1 MTPTPSARPVARRRP
16 TVRQRPAALRLLAGA
31 AVLAFGL
38 LGAVAPAYAATTTAT
53 GAASAST
60 TRALPVTVQVLDVAP
75 TVLRPGQDLVVR
87 VRLTNDGT
95 TAIERPGATVR
106 IERIRPG
113 TRAELQAWLDSPT
126 DAGGRV
132 GAYAASA
139 TSDVPLAPGAQTEL
153 VATVRAQDV
162 GLLDRPDVWGARGLA
177 VEATDGGSRVGLQR
191 TFVLWAP
198 EGKYTQARVSVVTPV
213 VGGATVP
220 EGVEVDGPGP
230 TAAELTAPDGRLT
243 ALLDAVRPFD
253 DLALAVDPALLADV
267 AEPPAGVGTAPGPDD
282 DATADPT
289 PEPTTPAPTAT
300 GPTGTSAPDEGTSD
314 ASDDAEDARGVSP
327 AWADDLRSLAA
338 GRDVVALPWSDPDLA
353 ALAHAGDTA
362 LLAAATDATAARA
375 DALGLAGA
383 RTDVLLA
390 PGPSTDQPT
399 AELAAE
405 AGAQVLVTA
414 AGDLAATGDVTVG
427 ARSEVTT
434 GTGALTTLTPDPV
447 LSQLLTDP
455 TVLDPAATPAT
466 ALARTLAELSVI
478 ARAGT
483 LAPPH
488 VLVTTPRTWQA
499 DPDLVAAVLTGVQES
514 PWSRTTPLT
523 ALLGTTSGTEQRTP
537 LPASATAETELAP
550 EQVRRLDDARSAAID
565 FAQVSDDAADLLT
578 GLDEAVLA
586 PLSVAWRSDVGARQ
600 TVVDG
605 VVAAVDARRTGLS
618 IAPLS
623 TQRIISASGD
633 LRFSVRNEL
642 DVPASVRIVASPRKA
657 CLSTEPSELVTLE
670 PGAERVVPVPLHAVA
685 NCEVQVEAVVTT
697 SAGTPVSP
705 TLTFQASVTPTIES
719 VGTAVVG
726 VLLLVGLVL
735 GIVRTVRR
743 GQSARRGARLV
754 HESEARAL
762 PVLGGIPEDEK

>member
-1 MTPTPSARPVARRRP
+1 MTPTPSARPTARRLP

-31 AVLAFGL
+31 AVLTVGL
-38 LGAVAPAYAATTTAT
+38 LGAVAPAHAATTTVAGT
-53 GAASAST
+53 AAASTA
-60 TRALPVTVQVLDVAP
+60 RALPVTVQVLDVAP

-177 VEATDGGSRVGLQR
+177 VEATDGGTRVGLQR

-198 EGKYTQARVSVVTPV
+198 EGQYTQARVSVVTPV

-220 EGVEVDGPGP
+220 EDVEVDGPGP

-243 ALLDAVRPFD
+243 ALLDVVRPFD
-253 DLALAVDPALLADV
+253 DVALAVDPALLADV
-267 AEPPAGVGTAPGPDD
+267 TEPPAAPGTPADP
-282 DATADPT
+282 DATA
-289 PEPTTPAPTAT
+289 EPTPAPTGTAT
-300 GPTGTSAPDEGTSD
+300 PDQVTSD
-314 ASDDAEDARGVSP
+314 APDDADDAPAPGVSP

-362 LLAAATDATAARA
+362 LLAAATDATAAGA

-434 GTGALTTLTPDPV
+434 GTGPLTALTPDPV

-523 ALLGTTSGTEQRTP
+523 ALLGTTSDTEQRTP

-565 FAQVSDDAADLLT
+565 FAQVSDDATDLLA

-600 TVVDG
+600 AVVDG

-642 DVPASVRIVASPRKA
+642 AVPASVRIVASPRKA
-657 CLSTEPSELVTLE
+657 CLRTEPSELVTLE
-670 PGAERVVPVPLHAVA
+670 PGAERVVQVPLHAVA

-754 HESEARAL
+754 HESDARSL

>member
-1 MTPTPSARPVARRRP
+1 MTPTPSARSRARRRP
-16 TVRQRPAALRLLAGA
+16 TVLRVLAGA
-31 AVLAFGL
+31 AVLAVGL
-38 LGAVAPAYAATTTAT
+38 LGAAAPAPPASANAGTAA
-53 GAASAST
+53 AST

-95 TAIERPGATVR
+95 STIERPGATVR

-139 TSDVPLAPGAQTEL
+139 TSDVPLAPGEQTEL

-177 VEATDGGSRVGLQR
+177 VEATDGGTRAGLQR

-198 EGKYTQARVSVVTPV
+198 EGQYTQARVSVVTPV

-220 EGVEVDGPGP
+220 EDVEVDGPGP
-230 TAAELTAPDGRLT
+230 TTAELTAPDGRLS

-253 DLALAVDPALLADV
+253 DVALAVDPALLADV
-267 AEPPAGVGTAPGPDD
+267 AEPPAADGTPPGPDD
-282 DATADPT
+282 DATAGPT
-289 PEPTTPAPTAT
+289 PAPTTPAPTAT
-300 GPTGTSAPDEGTSD
+300 GPTGTAAPDEGTTD
-314 ASDDAEDARGVSP
+314 APDDADAAPVSGTSP
-327 AWADDLRSLAA
+327 AWADDLRSLVA

-362 LLAAATDATAARA
+362 LLTAATDATAAGA

-390 PGPSTDQPT
+390 PGPTTDQPT
-399 AELAAE
+399 AELAAA
-405 AGAQVLVTA
+405 AGAEILVTA

-434 GTGALTTLTPDPV
+434 GTGTLTALTPDPV

-499 DPDLVAAVLTGVQES
+499 DPDLVAAVLTGVQQA

-537 LPASATAETELAP
+537 LPVSATAETELAP

-565 FAQVSDDAADLLT
+565 FAQVSDDATDLLA

-600 TVVDG
+600 AVVDG

-642 DVPASVRIVASPRKA
+642 AVPASVRIVASPRKA
-657 CLSTEPSELVTLE
+657 CLRTEPSELVTLE
-670 PGAERVVPVPLHAVA
+670 PGAEQVVPVPLHAVA

-762 PVLGGIPEDEK
+762 PVLGGTPEDEK

>member
-1 MTPTPSARPVARRRP
+1 MTPTPSVRRRP
-16 TVRQRPAALRLLAGA
+16 TALRLLAGA
-31 AVLAFGL
+31 AVLAVGL
-38 LGAVAPAYAATTTAT
+38 LGAAAPAQPASATTAGTA
-53 GAASAST
+53 AAST

-95 TAIERPGATVR
+95 TTIERPGATVR

-132 GAYAASA
+132 GAYVSAA

-177 VEATDGGSRVGLQR
+177 VEATDGGTRVGLQR

-198 EGKYTQARVSVVTPV
+198 EGQYTQARVSVVAPV
-213 VGGATVP
+213 VGAATVP
-220 EGVEVDGPGP
+220 DGVDVDAPGP
-230 TAAELTAPDGRLT
+230 TAADLTAPDGRLT
-243 ALLDAVRPFD
+243 TLLDAVRPFD
-253 DLALAVDPALLADV
+253 DVALAVDPALLADV
-267 AEPPAGVGTAPGPDD
+267 AKPPAGDETPPAPDD
-282 DATADPT
+282 DATAGPT
-289 PEPTTPAPTAT
+289 QEPTAT
-300 GPTGTSAPDEGTSD
+300 GPAGTAAPGDD
-314 ASDDAEDARGVSP
+314 ATPDPGDGSDDPVPGVSP

-353 ALAHAGDTA
+353 ALAHAGDTG
-362 LLAAATDATAARA
+362 LLTAATDATSAGV
-375 DALGLAGA
+375 DALGLTGA

-405 AGAQVLVTA
+405 AGAEVLVTA

-434 GTGALTTLTPDPV
+434 GTGTLTALTPDPV

-455 TVLDPAATPAT
+455 TVLDPAATSAT

-488 VLVTTPRTWQA
+488 VLVTTPRAWEA
-499 DPDLVAAVLTGVQES
+499 DPDLVAAVLTGVQEA

-537 LPASATAETELAP
+537 LPVSTTAETELGP

-565 FAQVSDDAADLLT
+565 FAQVSDDATDLLA

-600 TVVDG
+600 TLVDG

-657 CLSTEPSELVTLE
+657 CLRTEPSELVTLE
-670 PGAERVVPVPLHAVA
+670 PGAEQVVPVPLHAVA

-754 HESEARAL
+754 HESDARSL